1 MRDTYGATD
10 PRSQQ
15 LRIFAFT
22 AGSTFTAQQPL
33 NNVARASIEATAA
46 ALAVLADLLI
56 PSLLLLAMAV
66 VSLAVRRAGLG
77 SLGLRRLTHGWRVA
91 GLVLVLTVL
100 WSVFQLSVTMPIANH
115 VSGHRQDLDA
125 FDDLQGNV
133 GLLLVLLVV
142 GWVLGAVV
150 EEVAYRGYLLT
161 RIREAIGHGRVGVW
175 LAVLASSL
183 LFGLAHTEQGAVGV
197 AVVTLDGLF
206 FCALRYRFRSLWA
219 SVLAHGCNNTL
230 GFLAFFL
237 VGPIYG
243 FW

>member
-1 MRDTYGATD
+1 V
-10 PRSQQ
+10 
-15 LRIFAFT
+15 FWT
-22 AGSTFTAQQPL
+22 A
-33 NNVARASIEATAA
+33 VEATAA
-46 ALAVLADLLI
+46 VVAVLADLLI
-56 PSLLLLAMAV
+56 PSLVLLAMAV
-66 VSLAVRRAGLG
+66 VSLAVRRTGLG
-77 SLGLRRLTHGWRVA
+77 ARGWRSLGLRRLGHGRRVA
-91 GLVLVLTVL
+91 GVVLGLTVL
-100 WSVFQLSVTMPIANH
+100 WSLFQLSVTMPIANH

-161 RIREAIGHGRVGVW
+161 RIREAIGYGRLGVW

-197 AVVTLDGLF
+197 AVVTLDGFF

-219 SVLAHGCNNTL
+219 SALAHGFNNTL

-237 VGPIYG
+237 AGPIYG

>member
-1 MRDTYGATD
+1 MIPSRDHHASVVVNGPVASGA
-10 PRSQQ
+10 PSSRS
-15 LRIFAFT
+15 RPT
-22 AGSTFTAQQPL
+22 AVWPA
-33 NNVARASIEATAA
+33 VEATAA

-91 GLVLVLTVL
+91 GVVLVLTVL

-115 VSGHRQDLDA
+115 VSGRTQDLEA
-125 FDDLQGNV
+125 FEDLQGNV
-133 GLLLVLLVV
+133 GLLAAFLAL
-142 GWVLGAVV
+142 GWVLGALV

-161 RIREAIGHGRVGVW
+161 RLREAVGHGRAGVVA
-175 LAVLASSL
+175 AVLVSSL
-183 LFGLAHTEQGAVGV
+183 LFGLAHTEQGVVGV

-219 SVLAHGCNNTL
+219 SVLAHGFNNSL
-230 GFLAFFL
+230 GFVAFFL
-237 VGPIYG
+237 AGPFYG

>member
-1 MRDTYGATD
+1 MTSSVHQDSLARPPTRESG
-10 PRSQQ
+10 PRS
-15 LRIFAFT
+15 RRWMFWT
-22 AGSTFTAQQPL
+22 A
-33 NNVARASIEATAA
+33 VEAA
-46 ALAVLADLLI
+46 AAVVAVLADVLI
-56 PSLLLLAMAV
+56 PSLVLVAMAL
-66 VSLAVRRAGLG
+66 VSLTVRRTGLG
-77 SLGLRRLTHGWRVA
+77 ADGWHSLGLRRLGHGGRVA
-91 GLVLVLTVL
+91 GVVLALVAL
-100 WSVFQLSVTMPIANH
+100 WSLLQLSVTMPIANH

-142 GWVLGAVV
+142 GWILGAVV

-219 SVLAHGCNNTL
+219 SVLAHGFNNTL